1 MVNPH
6 VLLLPGGLLASMAPD
21 RQAQQIVGY
30 VFLGL
35 MALFVILGVTT
46 FEGTPTIMLIIG
58 ALVFLAVSLTLLTG
72 NGIGLGTGGGGS
84 QQQSIVLSGG
94 RVITQSG
101 GQVQAACGSCKARMP
116 DGARFCPDCG
126 SGA

>member
-1 MVNPH
+1 
-6 VLLLPGGLLASMAPD
+6 MAQD
-21 RQAQQIVGY
+21 RQTQQVIGY

-46 FEGTPTIMLIIG
+46 FEGTPTIMLIVG

-72 NGIGLGTGGGGS
+72 NGIGAGSGGGGGS
-84 QQQSIVLSGG
+84 QQQSVVLSGG
-94 RVITQSG
+94 RVITQG
-101 GQVQAACGSCKARMP
+101 GGIQSVCGSCKARMP

-126 SGA
+126 AGA

>member
-1 MVNPH
+1 
-6 VLLLPGGLLASMAPD
+6 MAPD
-21 RQAQQIVGY
+21 RQAQQIIGY

-72 NGIGLGTGGGGS
+72 NGVGTGAGGGGGS
-84 QQQSIVLSGG
+84 QQQSIVLGGG
-94 RVITQSG
+94 RVISQG
-101 GQVQAACGSCKARMP
+101 GPIHAVCGNCQARMP

-126 SGA
+126 NSA

>member
-1 MVNPH
+1 
-6 VLLLPGGLLASMAPD
+6 MAPD

-46 FEGTPTIMLIIG
+46 FEGAPTIMLIIG

-72 NGIGLGTGGGGS
+72 NGIGVGGGGGGG
-84 QQQSIVLSGG
+84 QQQSVVLRGG

-101 GQVQAACGSCKARMP
+101 SGIQSVCASCKGRMP

-126 SGA
+126 AGA

>member
-1 MVNPH
+1 
-6 VLLLPGGLLASMAPD
+6 MAEE
-21 RQAQQIVGY
+21 RQTQQIVGY

-58 ALVFLAVSLTLLTG
+58 AVVFLAVALTMLSPGSSSTS
-72 NGIGLGTGGGGS
+72 GTGGGGS
-84 QQQSIVLSGG
+84 GQQQSIVLGGG
-94 RVITQSG
+94 RVITQG
-101 GQVQAACGSCKARMP
+101 GPIHAVCGHCKARMP

-126 SGA
+126 TGA